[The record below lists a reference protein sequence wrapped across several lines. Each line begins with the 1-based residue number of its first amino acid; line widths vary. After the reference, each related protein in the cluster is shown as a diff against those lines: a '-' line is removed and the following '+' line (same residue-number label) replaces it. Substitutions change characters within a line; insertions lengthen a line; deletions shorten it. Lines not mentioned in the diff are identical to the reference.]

1 MWVDSRAFRALFV
14 VHRGL
19 AGCGKSDWMGIRDSK
34 PLLITESTKIKRA
47 PTLARSPLMHGYST
61 SKLIRRLITNA
72 AVGIALLYLLDLGLG
87 RGVPDLHSAIG
98 AVKAQVAE
106 VRGY

>member
-1 MWVDSRAFRALFV
+1 
-14 VHRGL
+14 
-19 AGCGKSDWMGIRDSK
+19 
-34 PLLITESTKIKRA
+34 
-47 PTLARSPLMHGYST
+47 MHGYST
-61 SKLIRRLITNA
+61 SKRIRRLITNA